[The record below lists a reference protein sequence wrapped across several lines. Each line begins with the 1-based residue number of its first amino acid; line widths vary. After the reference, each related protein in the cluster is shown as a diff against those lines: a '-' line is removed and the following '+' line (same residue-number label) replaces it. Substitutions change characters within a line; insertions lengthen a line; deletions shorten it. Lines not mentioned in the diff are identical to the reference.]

1 MLRTSEVAFNS
12 SLHGRERREQRD
24 IGKRDLQSAVRYGKQ
39 EVTFSRN
46 GERRWKYTFGDV
58 VYITDVTSSLEVTSW
73 ALELPLASYELPDI
87 LLQKYNEAIRR
98 INANPSMIRSH
109 TVLIVDMSASMNKS
123 DMNGHRT
130 RGYSCHALL

>member
-1 MLRTSEVAFNS
+1 MLHTSEIVFNS

-24 IGKRDLQSAVRYGKQ
+24 ISKRDLQSAVRYGKK
-39 EVTFSRN
+39 EVTFSWT

-73 ALELPLASYELPDI
+73 ALELPLTCYKLPDI
-87 LLQKYNEAIRR
+87 LLQKYNEATRR
-98 INANPSMIRSH
+98 IDANPLMIRSH

-130 RGYSCHALL
+130 RGYSCHAFL